1 MKLLFALGMM
11 DDTKRGWVAF
21 GEVARI
27 QLQNQKQN
35 SKVLIIKK
43 ARQWSDLNLIKN
55 NNVKRFLQYFFYVFP
70 LLRPKGKWKMFF
82 RWKTF
87 LHGPSSL
94 GKLVFL
100 SPCCPQTLLNL
111 LHPSQFQQKKYRV
124 ECCKNTKY
132 KNTKNF
138 VDCREKQN
146 WKIKNTWGL
155 RKFKIADIYIFDKY
169 GYFWHRNIYLR
180 WRWQQLDRYI
190 L

>member
-1 MKLLFALGMM
+1 MELLFALGMM
-11 DDTKRGWVAF
+11 DNTNRGWVAF
-21 GEVARI
+21 GKVARI

-55 NNVKRFLQYFFYVFP
+55 NNAKRFLQYSVF
-70 LLRPKGKWKMFF
+70 LRFSCCCAPRASEKCF

-132 KNTKNF
+132 KNTKYF

-146 WKIKNTWGL
+146 WKIK
-155 RKFKIADIYIFDKY
+155 K
-169 GYFWHRNIYLR
+169 YLR
-180 WRWQQLDRYI
+180 AAKIQDVQYSGGKYLYVHV
-190 L
+190 LQE